1 MGIWRGS
8 SFISPPVLGRAMTQ
22 TFDVPTEGNRV
33 LEQLVNRIN
42 ADVELKAYW
51 RASNITAIERLGFS
65 DHGPIHIK
73 IVTRTALKML
83 RMLMEKGEMP
93 DIVKSYGMK
102 NGDAEV
108 VVVLASALH
117 DIGHAVHREN
127 HEEFSISLAPEII
140 KRLLKDLYPEHSA
153 MIIMVEV
160 LHAMI
165 SHRSDI
171 VPLTLEAG
179 VVRVAD
185 ALDMEKGRA
194 RIPFRSGSINIH
206 SVSALAIDKVR
217 IMKGV
222 ERPIRVEIQ
231 MNNSAGIYQI
241 DELLRE
247 KIQKSNLKDKIT
259 VVVLVPKEESS
270 IIQEL
275 KF

>member
-1 MGIWRGS
+1 M
-8 SFISPPVLGRAMTQ
+8 AQ
-22 TFDVPTEGNRV
+22 TFEVPTEGNHI
-33 LEQLVNRIN
+33 LEKLVDRIN
-42 ADVELKAYW
+42 DDVELKTYW
-51 RASNITAIERLGFS
+51 RASNITAIERLGFN

-73 IVTRTALKML
+73 ITTRTALKML
-83 RMLMEKGEMP
+83 RLLMEKGDVP

-102 NGDAEV
+102 NEDAEV
-108 VVVLASALH
+108 VVVLAAALH

-140 KRLLKDLYPEHSA
+140 KRLLKGLYPEQSV

-171 VPLTLEAG
+171 LPLTLEAG

-194 RIPFRSGSINIH
+194 RIPFRSGSVNIH

-217 IMKGV
+217 VMKGE

-241 DELLRE
+241 DELLRD
-247 KIQKSNLKDKIT
+247 KIQMSNLKDKIT

>member
-1 MGIWRGS
+1 M
-8 SFISPPVLGRAMTQ
+8 AQ
-22 TFDVPTEGNRV
+22 TFDVPTEGNRT
-33 LEQLVNRIN
+33 LVKLVERIN
-42 ADVELKAYW
+42 EDVELKAYW
-51 RASNITAIERLGFS
+51 RASNITAIERLGFN

-73 IVTRTALKML
+73 IVTGTALKML
-83 RMLMEKGEMP
+83 RMLIAEGDVP
-93 DIVKSYGMK
+93 DIVKSYGLK
-102 NGDAEV
+102 NDDAEV

-127 HEEFSISLAPEII
+127 HEELSVSLAPEII
-140 KRLLKDLYPEHSA
+140 KRLLKDLYPEPVV
-153 MIIMVEV
+153 MVVMVEV

-165 SHRSDI
+165 AHRTDI
-171 VPLTLEAG
+171 IPLTLEAG

-194 RIPFRSGSINIH
+194 RIPFRSGSVNIH

-217 IMKGV
+217 VMKGE

-259 VVVLVPKEESS
+259 VVVLVPKEETS